1 MSELGLCQRL
11 GLCSSLFGGYRKVI
25 LLDEIF
31 LEIIPSEQFYESVE
45 ILLDLLLGELA
56 FVDDVQ
62 PALEELDRHGQP
74 GFLQQEITQLQREQI
89 VALAAQL
96 FRNFGIDERLELLG
110 GFDVAR
116 RKSHLEELLVQLRL
130 HEFADL
136 GDFERKFGFDTLQFV
151 LLDLQYGGTL
161 RRSLVKFIDID
172 LRLEPDLLADERLA
186 LLLVHRNQSDVS
198 ALDLHIAVVERHL
211 QRFVRRH
218 LVGIHQ
224 TAETTQEIA
233 AVIVVHLLIDLDRVV
248 GHLIFRRQLEFHL
261 GSFADL
267 EDEFKFGPVLEI
279 EVALLLRRDHVTD
292 IIDLLL
298 LQIVERCF
306 RSLAVSLLRKHALAV
321 HLLDHAHRH
330 HTGTEAR
337 NIGLAFVLTQG
348 FFDRIAVILLAYGH
362 LDERVILLA
371 LFSYDI
377 HISVV
382 LYVTF
387 RVGKSTK

>member
-74 GFLQQEITQLQREQI
+74 GFLQQEITQLQ
-89 VALAAQL
+89 
-96 FRNFGIDERLELLG
+96 
-110 GFDVAR
+110 
-116 RKSHLEELLVQLRL
+116 
-130 HEFADL
+130 L

-161 RRSLVKFIDID
+161 RRSLVKLIDID
-172 LRLEPDLLADERLA
+172 LRLEPDLLADEGLA

-198 ALDLHIAVVERHL
+198 ALNLHIAVVERHL
-211 QRFVRRH
+211 QRFVRRY

-321 HLLDHAHRH
+321 HLLDDAHGYHAR
-330 HTGTEAR
+330 TQSGDV
-337 NIGLAFVLTQG
+337 GLALVLAQG
-348 FFDRIAVILLAYGH
+348 LFDLLPVILLAYGH

-382 LYVTF
+382 LYVTV

>member
-116 RKSHLEELLVQLRL
+116 RKSHLEELLVQLRFREL
-130 HEFADL
+130 ADL

-161 RRSLVKFIDID
+161 
-172 LRLEPDLLADERLA
+172 P
-186 LLLVHRNQSDVS
+186 
-198 ALDLHIAVVERHL
+198 
-211 QRFVRRH
+211 
-218 LVGIHQ
+218 G
-224 TAETTQEIA
+224 
-233 AVIVVHLLIDLDRVV
+233 
-248 GHLIFRRQLEFHL
+248 
-261 GSFADL
+261 
-267 EDEFKFGPVLEI
+267 VL
-279 EVALLLRRDHVTD
+279 
-292 IIDLLL
+292 
-298 LQIVERCF
+298 
-306 RSLAVSLLRKHALAV
+306 
-321 HLLDHAHRH
+321 
-330 HTGTEAR
+330 
-337 NIGLAFVLTQG
+337 
-348 FFDRIAVILLAYGH
+348 
-362 LDERVILLA
+362 
-371 LFSYDI
+371 
-377 HISVV
+377 
-382 LYVTF
+382 
-387 RVGKSTK
+387 